1 MKTVNTKALLAAFA
15 AVAAATAVVSPAAAQ
30 SYGRD
35 QDRYEHRGYE
45 NRSYEN
51 RNYEHGGYG
60 QDRSYDE
67 RDDDRRQF
75 HGGQNI
81 NQRQERLNWRIERG
95 VRNGAL
101 TSREAYRLREQ
112 SRQIAYLES
121 RYRQN
126 GLSNWERADLDRR
139 FDRLEYLVRSER
151 RDRDYGS
158 GYYR

>member
-1 MKTVNTKALLAAFA
+1 MKTPNTKTVLAAFA
-15 AVAAATAVVSPAAAQ
+15 AIAAVTAAAAPAAAQ
-30 SYGRD
+30 TYGRD
-35 QDRYEHRGYE
+35 RDRYEQDRYEQGRYE
-45 NRSYEN
+45 Q
-51 RNYEHGGYG
+51 GGYG
-60 QDRSYDE
+60 QDRGYDM

-75 HGGQNI
+75 RAGQNI

-101 TSREAYRLREQ
+101 TSREAYRLREE

-126 GLSNWERADLDRR
+126 GLSTWERADLDRR

>member
-1 MKTVNTKALLAAFA
+1 MKAPNTKTVLAAFA
-15 AVAAATAVVSPAAAQ
+15 AIAAVTAAAAPAAAQ
-30 SYGRD
+30 TYGRD
-35 QDRYEHRGYE
+35 RDRYEQDRYEQGRYE
-45 NRSYEN
+45 Q
-51 RNYEHGGYG
+51 GGYG
-60 QDRSYDE
+60 QDRGYDM

-75 HGGQNI
+75 RAGQNI

-101 TSREAYRLREQ
+101 TSREAYRLREE

-126 GLSNWERADLDRR
+126 GLSTWERADLDRR

>member
-1 MKTVNTKALLAAFA
+1 MKTPNTKTVLAAFA
-15 AVAAATAVVSPAAAQ
+15 AVAAVTAAAAPAAAQ
-30 SYGRD
+30 TYGRD
-35 QDRYEHRGYE
+35 RDRYEQDRYEQGRYE
-45 NRSYEN
+45 Q
-51 RNYEHGGYG
+51 GGYG
-60 QDRSYDE
+60 QDRGYDM

-75 HGGQNI
+75 RAGQNI

-101 TSREAYRLREQ
+101 TSREAYRLREE

-126 GLSNWERADLDRR
+126 GLSTWERADLDRR

>member
-1 MKTVNTKALLAAFA
+1 MKTPNTKTVLAAFA
-15 AVAAATAVVSPAAAQ
+15 AVAAVTAAAAPAAAQ
-30 SYGRD
+30 TYGRD
-35 QDRYEHRGYE
+35 RDRYEQDRYEQGRYE
-45 NRSYEN
+45 Q
-51 RNYEHGGYG
+51 GGYG
-60 QDRSYDE
+60 QDRGYDM

-75 HGGQNI
+75 RGGQNI

-101 TSREAYRLREQ
+101 TSREAYRLREE

-126 GLSNWERADLDRR
+126 GLSTWERADLDRR

>member
-1 MKTVNTKALLAAFA
+1 MKTPNTKTVLAAFA
-15 AVAAATAVVSPAAAQ
+15 AVAAVTAAAAPAAAQ
-30 SYGRD
+30 TYGRD
-35 QDRYEHRGYE
+35 RDRYEQDRYEQGRYE
-45 NRSYEN
+45 Q
-51 RNYEHGGYG
+51 GGYG
-60 QDRSYDE
+60 QDRSYDM

-75 HGGQNI
+75 RAGQNI

-101 TSREAYRLREQ
+101 TSREAYRLREE

-126 GLSNWERADLDRR
+126 GLSTWERADLDRR